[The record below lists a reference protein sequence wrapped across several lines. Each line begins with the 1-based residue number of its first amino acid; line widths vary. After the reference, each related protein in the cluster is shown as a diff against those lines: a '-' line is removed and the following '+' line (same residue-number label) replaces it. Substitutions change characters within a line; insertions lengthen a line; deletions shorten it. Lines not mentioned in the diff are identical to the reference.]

1 MVHLAYVID
10 ITLYN
15 FFGILAT
22 LLLRD
27 VNMPHIQKMYSETIS
42 VPEAI
47 RKVLANDHVYMQALT
62 LGIANYTALAEKI
75 KPEIEKLIGSKV
87 NLNTIVVAI
96 KRFADV
102 LEKKNLQQQ
111 NSSTHLTVAKA
122 KMSLTDSII
131 DIDFQKENND
141 DDNDVLARVL
151 DEFFEQDSRYNL
163 FQTHNH
169 FSLLTEDADEI
180 RRMVADA
187 IQKFDGKIRE
197 GLSKITVSLTPD
209 DQSRYHILSL
219 VSNILYNHQIP
230 IHSAFFTSNEM
241 VLILSGK
248 DAAKAYDL
256 IRMKLG

>member
-1 MVHLAYVID
+1 
-10 ITLYN
+10 
-15 FFGILAT
+15 
-22 LLLRD
+22 
-27 VNMPHIQKMYSETIS
+27 MYSEATS
-42 VPEAI
+42 VPDAI
-47 RKVLANDHVYMQALT
+47 RKVLGSDHVYMQALA
-62 LGIANYTALAEKI
+62 LGIANYTALAERI

-96 KRFADV
+96 KRLADA
-102 LEKKNLQQQ
+102 LEKKNLQQH
-111 NSSTHLTVAKA
+111 NSSTHLTAAKA
-122 KMSLTDSII
+122 KMSLTGSII

-141 DDNDVLARVL
+141 DDNDVLTHVL

-163 FQTHNH
+163 FQTQNH

-187 IQKFDGKIRE
+187 IQKFDGTIRE
-197 GLSKITVSLTPD
+197 GLSKITISLTPD
-209 DQSRYHILSL
+209 DQSRYHTLSL

-241 VLILSGK
+241 VLILSDK

>member
-1 MVHLAYVID
+1 
-10 ITLYN
+10 
-15 FFGILAT
+15 
-22 LLLRD
+22 
-27 VNMPHIQKMYSETIS
+27 MYAEALS

-47 RKVLANDHVYMQALT
+47 RKILANDHVYMQALT
-62 LGIANYTALAEKI
+62 LGIANYTALAERI
-75 KPEIEKLIGSKV
+75 KPDIERLTGYKV

-96 KRFADV
+96 KRFADT
-102 LEKKNLQQQ
+102 LEKKKNMQQQ
-111 NSSTHLTVAKA
+111 ENSNAHLTTTTKA
-122 KMSLTDSII
+122 KMSLTGSII

-141 DDNDVLARVL
+141 NDNDALATIL

-163 FQTHNH
+163 FQTDSH

-187 IQKFDGKIRE
+187 IQKFDGKISE
-197 GLSKITVSLTPD
+197 GLSKISVSLTSK
-209 DQSRYHILSL
+209 DQSPYHILSV

-230 IHSAFFTSNEM
+230 IHSAFFTANEI
-241 VLILSGK
+241 VLILNDR

>member
-1 MVHLAYVID
+1 
-10 ITLYN
+10 
-15 FFGILAT
+15 
-22 LLLRD
+22 
-27 VNMPHIQKMYSETIS
+27 MYSESIS

-47 RKVLANDHVYMQALT
+47 RKVLVNDHVYMQALV

-75 KPEIEKLIGSKV
+75 KPEIERLIGSKV

-102 LEKKNLQQQ
+102 LEKRNRQQQ
-111 NSSTHLTVAKA
+111 QKNDNAQLTATKA

-141 DDNDVLARVL
+141 VDNDALARIL

-163 FQTHNH
+163 FQTDSH

-180 RRMVADA
+180 RRMVTDA
-187 IQKFDGKIRE
+187 IQKFDGRIRE

-209 DQSRYHILSL
+209 DPSRYHILSL

-230 IHSAFFTSNEM
+230 IHSAFFTTNEM
-241 VLILSGK
+241 VLILSDK

-256 IRMKLG
+256 IRMKLGY

>member
-1 MVHLAYVID
+1 
-10 ITLYN
+10 
-15 FFGILAT
+15 
-22 LLLRD
+22 
-27 VNMPHIQKMYSETIS
+27 MYSEATS
-42 VPEAI
+42 VPDAI
-47 RKVLANDHVYMQALT
+47 RKVLGSDHVYMQALA
-62 LGIANYTALAEKI
+62 LGIANYTALAERI

-96 KRFADV
+96 KRLSDA
-102 LEKKNLQQQ
+102 LEKKNLQQY
-111 NSSTHLTVAKA
+111 NSSTHLTSAKA
-122 KMSLTDSII
+122 KMSLTGSII

-141 DDNDVLARVL
+141 DDNDVLTHVL

-163 FQTHNH
+163 FQTQNH

-187 IQKFDGKIRE
+187 IQKFDGTIRE
-197 GLSKITVSLTPD
+197 GLSKITISLTPD
-209 DQSRYHILSL
+209 DQSRYHTLSL

-230 IHSAFFTSNEM
+230 IHSAFFTTNEM
-241 VLILSGK
+241 VLILSDK